1 MTVEQE
7 VIMPQP
13 DHEGTYHS
21 RGTVYSWGR
30 TARKLTEPAF
40 KQVLRGATQDIIA
53 VDLCSSYPL
62 YREIMIGQHKQRRAA
77 QAKKA
82 VALFANAA
90 LYSGVENAP
99 AGLDSKDLAA
109 LRGVF
114 RNEDITRGL
123 FEGAVFDVLMSPPPP
138 EERTAEIVSSRILDR
153 FLNSDRTIGEAIE
166 PPESI
171 RGAKGSW
178 I

>member
-99 AGLDSKDLAA
+99 AGLDAKDLAA

-123 FEGAVFDVLMSPPPP
+123 FEGAVLSSGGGGDMRTSKTAPSKRPLVISSLRNTPLKAAKSFASSPAGAFSTP
-138 EERTAEIVSSRILDR
+138 E
-153 FLNSDRTIGEAIE
+153 
-166 PPESI
+166 
-171 RGAKGSW
+171 
-178 I
+178 